1 MSMYFTKVLLLLFLL
16 IFSVTALAAD
26 TAASAA
32 QSTAWTFNDYLRMA
46 LSGAAG
52 GLISSIIA
60 IYVSW
65 RSNKNALKINREK
78 IRADQIAQ
86 DKNYENQIKKLQYE
100 EKRKACCDFLT
111 AIDPGGLINCSVDI
125 NEVLKRRN
133 LLTIICD
140 GEYNIYVKKISDMLL
155 VNKPILFSASRPS
168 EVNTVEHEA
177 MLLCIGNYIK
187 FFNVFCLV
195 TKNMLGGIG
204 ILPSGE
210 WDIMDYESSIPL
222 DYRNRFP

>member
-100 EKRKACCDFLT
+100 EKRNVNLPKLVPPEGRDFL
-111 AIDPGGLINCSVDI
+111 G
-125 NEVLKRRN
+125 
-133 LLTIICD
+133 
-140 GEYNIYVKKISDMLL
+140 
-155 VNKPILFSASRPS
+155 
-168 EVNTVEHEA
+168 
-177 MLLCIGNYIK
+177 
-187 FFNVFCLV
+187 
-195 TKNMLGGIG
+195 
-204 ILPSGE
+204 
-210 WDIMDYESSIPL
+210 
-222 DYRNRFP
+222 